1 MSILGAKVVV
11 TGTTDAKVKAVAKE
25 CEDLS
30 PYKLKPLEV
39 VADLTKSD
47 DLNRVIAETV
57 KTFGRLDVL
66 VNNAGIRSQLTTIL
80 QTDVMKAWDQLYSLD
95 LRAVVELTHVAV
107 PHLLKTNGS
116 IIQIS
121 ALAGLAP
128 MPQNLVY
135 GPAKAGL
142 DMLTR
147 VLALELGPKGIRVNA
162 INPGATQ
169 VFEPLPPIWEKTR
182 EFTPLKKL
190 GQPLDIAKAV
200 AFLISSDAQFITGA
214 NLVVDGGFVYNVGAL
229 NQLFQ

>member
-1 MSILGAKVVV
+1 MNTLLIIALLWVAVTADYSIEDYKAVRDSSRNFTGKVILVTGSSSGIGEGIVKLMSILGAKVVV

-95 LRAVVELTHVAV
+95 LRAVVELTH
-107 PHLLKTNGS
+107 
-116 IIQIS
+116 
-121 ALAGLAP
+121 
-128 MPQNLVY
+128 
-135 GPAKAGL
+135 
-142 DMLTR
+142 
-147 VLALELGPKGIRVNA
+147 
-162 INPGATQ
+162 
-169 VFEPLPPIWEKTR
+169 
-182 EFTPLKKL
+182 
-190 GQPLDIAKAV
+190 
-200 AFLISSDAQFITGA
+200 
-214 NLVVDGGFVYNVGAL
+214 
-229 NQLFQ
+229 

>member
-1 MSILGAKVVV
+1 MVL
-11 TGTTDAKVKAVAKE
+11 
-25 CEDLS
+25 LS
-30 PYKLKPLEV
+30 PYESKHVSLMGRNTLCIY
-39 VADLTKSD
+39 DWSD
-47 DLNRVIAETV
+47 SDTHFAI
-57 KTFGRLDVL
+57 
-66 VNNAGIRSQLTTIL
+66 
-80 QTDVMKAWDQLYSLD
+80 
-95 LRAVVELTHVAV
+95 HVAV
-107 PHLLKTNGS
+107 PHLQKTNGS

-128 MPQNLVY
+128 MPQ
-135 GPAKAGL
+135 K
-142 DMLTR
+142 
-147 VLALELGPKGIRVNA
+147 LGPKGIRLNA
-162 INPGATQ
+162 INPDATQ